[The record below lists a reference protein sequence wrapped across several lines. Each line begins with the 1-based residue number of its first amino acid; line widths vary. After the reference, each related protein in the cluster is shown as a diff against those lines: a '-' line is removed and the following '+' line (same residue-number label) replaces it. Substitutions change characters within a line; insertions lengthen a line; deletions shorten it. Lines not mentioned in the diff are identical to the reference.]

1 MLLTFAP
8 ITTLFSLDAFLN
20 TLFATA
26 VTLKVYPSM
35 VTVAGIVTVLTV
47 FFRSLLTVTVPF
59 LASDF
64 VTLEPVC
71 RQHSYEQIL
80 LPELSSVH
88 LVFLSPE
95 PLSRSAELLFLFRC
109 PVLWS
114 LARYPLPLR

>member
-8 ITTLFSLDAFLN
+8 ITMLFSLDAFLN

-64 VTLEPVC
+64 VTLNASLP
-71 RQHSYEQIL
+71 SAL
-80 LPELSSVH
+80 L
-88 LVFLSPE
+88 
-95 PLSRSAELLFLFRC
+95 
-109 PVLWS
+109 
-114 LARYPLPLR
+114 